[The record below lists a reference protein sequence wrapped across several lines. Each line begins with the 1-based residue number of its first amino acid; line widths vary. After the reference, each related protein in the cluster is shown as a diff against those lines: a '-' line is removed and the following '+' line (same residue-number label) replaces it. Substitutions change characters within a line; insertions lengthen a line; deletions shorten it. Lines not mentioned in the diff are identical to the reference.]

1 MVDIWKV
8 VRLEVERPGPRHLS
22 LKFVALQSHS
32 KGPNDNLPHPEVVQ
46 YGDEADTSSGAGGY
60 IQLSQHLDVRVD

>member
-32 KGPNDNLPHPEVVQ
+32 KGPNDHLPIQRSFSTATRQIPPVVPVVI
-46 YGDEADTSSGAGGY
+46 YSYHNT
-60 IQLSQHLDVRVD
+60 LT